1 MSGQRM
7 RRMSANRGGSLF
19 GGGGAMGRPT
29 RRDVLR
35 GMAVGTGA
43 LVAPGWLAGCS
54 DSSTSTSTSTSSSS
68 SQGEPKRGGT
78 IRMGGAGGGAT
89 DSIDAHKPVTKLDIA
104 RVHQLY
110 EPLMIRDANFELV
123 PMAAE
128 SVEPNKELTVWTAR
142 IREGLT
148 FHDGRPVRPEDV
160 IATFQRI
167 LDPQTAASGA
177 QLLSFLDPK
186 NGLKKLDSRTVEF
199 RLEKP
204 SALFLDAISEYFQ
217 GIVPEDYDPAD
228 PVGAGPFV
236 YESFQP
242 GRQSVFTRNDEYW
255 QEGEPYIDALVII
268 DFPDDSAR
276 VNALL
281 GGQVE
286 AIESVPYG
294 QISTVESDGGFT
306 LLKSKTGNWNP
317 FTMRVDV
324 APFSDERVRQAM
336 RLLVDRQQMIDVVLV
351 GNGAIAN
358 DIYCPGDPCYNDQL
372 PQREQDIDQAKSLLA
387 SAGQEGLQVEL
398 TTSPVAQGIVEAATV
413 FAEQARA
420 AGVDVK
426 LNKVDTGVFYGDDY
440 LSWPFAQDFWG
451 TRSFLAQV
459 AQGSLP
465 GSPFNETHW
474 EDPEFIDLVT
484 AAEQEPDENK
494 RCTLIQDAQAIEY
507 ERGGHIV
514 WGFINLVDAHGTD
527 VAGLETNVAGHALDR
542 YGFRH
547 AWLAT

>member
-1 MSGQRM
+1 MAVR
-7 RRMSANRGGSLF
+7 
-19 GGGGAMGRPT
+19 GRPR

-43 LVAPGWLAGCS
+43 LAAPAWLTACS
-54 DSSTSTSTSTSSSS
+54 DESTSGPTAS
-68 SQGEPKRGGT
+68 GEPQRGGT

-110 EPLMIRDANFELV
+110 EPLLIRDATFELV

-160 IATFQRI
+160 IATYQRI
-167 LDPQTAASGA
+167 LDPKTTASGA
-177 QLLSFLDPK
+177 QLLSFLDPA
-186 NGLKKLDSRTVEF
+186 NGMRKVDSRTVEF
-199 RLEKP
+199 QLERP

-217 GIVPEDYDPAD
+217 GIVPEDYDPKN
-228 PVGAGPFV
+228 PIGSGPFA
-236 YESFQP
+236 YESFDP
-242 GRQSVFTRNDEYW
+242 GEQSVFTRNDEYW
-255 QEGEPYIDALVII
+255 REGEPYIDELVII
-268 DFPDDSAR
+268 DFPDDTAR

-294 QISTVESDGGFT
+294 QISTVENNGDFT
-306 LLKSKTGNWNP
+306 LLTSESGNWNP
-317 FTMRVDV
+317 FTMRVD
-324 APFSDERVRQAM
+324 AEPFSDVRVRQAM

-358 DIYCPGDPCYNDQL
+358 DIYCPGDPCYNDSL
-372 PQREQDIDQAKSLLA
+372 PQREQDIDQARSLLA
-387 SAGQEGLQVEL
+387 QAGQEGLQVQL

-420 AGVDVK
+420 AGVDVQ

-474 EDPEFIDLVT
+474 EDPEFIDLVE
-484 AAEQEPDENK
+484 AAEREPDQNK
-494 RCTLIQDAQAIEY
+494 RCTLIQDAQEIEY
-507 ERGGHIV
+507 DSGGHII
-514 WGFINLVDAHGTD
+514 WGFINLVDAHSTS
-527 VAGLETNVAGHALDR
+527 VAGLEPNVAGHALDR

-547 AWLAT
+547 AWLAS